1 MISQTPPKT
10 LFQRQFSSC
19 LLILMTFL
27 LAGTSLG
34 QMGGVDPDPGSRGT
48 GGRNTIEGRIFY
60 PSGRNVDKPFKIR
73 LSSGVRGV
81 DFFTRSDDT
90 GAFAFRRIAG
100 GTYIVTIEGDTE
112 YETTRE
118 QVDIFD
124 GGASSRGAFGGRTY
138 VVQVRLK
145 YKESKERSGF
155 VEAALGTAPKPAA
168 ELYEKALEAER
179 AGDNQKAIDQL
190 QRAITLHPKF
200 ALALNKL
207 GVLYQRIGKLD
218 EAEKALSAVVE
229 LDPEVYELRLNY
241 GIVLLKNKHYKE
253 ADHQFQKAIKLKDH
267 TLARLFRGKTLIHL
281 KNYADAESELQ
292 AVIKAGGDEVAMAH
306 RFLGALYNERGE
318 TKQAIAALE
327 KYLSL
332 APKARDAES
341 VRDIIKQLRSQAG
354 S

>member
-1 MISQTPPKT
+1 MLSRTPLRIPAYCF
-10 LFQRQFSSC
+10 LFC
-19 LLILMTFL
+19 LLVLLTITF
-27 LAGTSLG
+27 ASPAQG

-48 GGRNTIEGRIFY
+48 GGRNTIEGRIYY

-90 GAFAFRRIAG
+90 GAFSFRRIAG
-100 GTYIVTIEGDTE
+100 GTYTVTIEGDSE
-112 YETTRE
+112 YETTHE

-124 GGASSRGAFGGRTY
+124 GGVSSRGAFGGRTY
-138 VVQVRLK
+138 MIQVRLK
-145 YKESKERSGF
+145 YRAPKEKAGI

-168 ELYEKALEAER
+168 ELYEKALESER
-179 AGDNQKAIDQL
+179 TGDDQKAVEQL
-190 QRAITLHPKF
+190 KRAITLHPRF

-207 GVLYQRIGKLD
+207 GVIYQRLGKLD
-218 EAEKALSAVVE
+218 DAEKALGAVVE

-253 ADHQFQKAIKLKDH
+253 ADAQFQRALKIKDH
-267 TLARLFRGKTLIHL
+267 SLARLFRGKTLIHL
-281 KNYADAESELQ
+281 RNYADAESELQ
-292 AVIKAGGDEVAMAH
+292 TVIKVGGDEVAMAH

-318 TKQAIAALE
+318 AKLAIAALE
-327 KYLSL
+327 KYLVL

-341 VRDIIKQLRSQAG
+341 VREIIKQMRSQAG
-354 S
+354 N